1 MNVSEIGE
9 AVGTLELPVQ
19 LAEARSPRWKPRVTG
34 LIKAG
39 NVYGRYTIPQ
49 RDHRKRSGY
58 QRELSTTR
66 VNRLVKELREDRVDL
81 PTSILVNLRTFD
93 EDRNLVGLGDEI
105 RLRLE
110 NGQELH
116 VVDGQHRVAA
126 LAKLVEED
134 PAKWSDYEIAF
145 VCMLGGNELE
155 EMREFYVV
163 NSTAKSVRTD
173 LALDLLKQQAE
184 ADPVV
189 SASLMES
196 GQTWKVEGQ
205 TLAEELNST
214 PLWRGLIRFPGEPKG
229 VTTISSASMVSSLKP
244 LLSNPYFSQ
253 ITTPN
258 QLKVLAAYWSGI
270 QMVIPEP
277 FAKPGEYALH
287 KGLGA
292 MVMHSFLL
300 SVLEHVRAMGRS
312 VIETQPYADVLEPV
326 LQEIE
331 GDTTEGDMARGADF
345 WRAGGEG
352 SAGSYSS
359 SAGRR
364 VLTAKLRAG
373 LPPIQV
379 A

>member
-1 MNVSEIGE
+1 MSVSEIG
-9 AVGTLELPVQ
+9 AATGALEIPVQ
-19 LAEARSPRWKPRVTG
+19 LAEARSLRWKSRV
-34 LIKAG
+34 AG
-39 NVYGRYTIPQ
+39 MIRAGDVYGRYTIPQ
-49 RDHRKRSGY
+49 RDHRRRSGY
-58 QRELSTTR
+58 QRELSTAR

-93 EDRNLVGLGDEI
+93 EDKNLVGRGNGL

-110 NGQELH
+110 DGQELH

-134 PAKWSDYEIAF
+134 PARWSDFEIAF

-189 SASLMES
+189 SDSLLES
-196 GQTWKVEGQ
+196 GQSWKVEGQ
-205 TLAEELNST
+205 TLAEELNRTS
-214 PLWRGLIRFPGEPKG
+214 LWRGLIRFPGEPKG

-258 QLKVLAAYWSGI
+258 QLKVLDAYWRGI
-270 QMVIPEP
+270 QMVIPDP
-277 FAKPGEYALH
+277 FAEPGEHALQ

-292 MVMHSFLL
+292 MVMHGFLV
-300 SVLEHVRAMGRS
+300 SVLEHIRAIGRS
-312 VIETQPYADVLEPV
+312 VIEPQPYADILADVLTD
-326 LQEIE
+326 LE
-331 GDTTEGDMARGADF
+331 GDTTEGDVARGADF

-352 SAGSYSS
+352 AAGSYSS

-373 LPPIQV
+373 LPPIEV
-379 A
+379 V